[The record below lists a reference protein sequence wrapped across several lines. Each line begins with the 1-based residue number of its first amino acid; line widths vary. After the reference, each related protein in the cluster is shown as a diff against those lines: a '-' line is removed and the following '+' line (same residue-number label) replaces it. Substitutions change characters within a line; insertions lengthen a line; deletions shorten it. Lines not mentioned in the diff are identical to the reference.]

1 MGKKVLVALLVALA
15 VAIFL
20 SPFASSNPDGLERV
34 AEDKGF
40 LERAEGKEVISAPIP
55 DYLFPGI
62 DSERVATAAAGFV
75 GTLVTFGVMYG
86 VGRLVA
92 GGKAVASREADPS
105 AR

>member
-40 LERAEGKEVISAPIP
+40 LEQAEGKEVISSPIP

-62 DSERVATAAAGFV
+62 GSERAATAAAGFV

-92 GGKAVASREADPS
+92 GRRETRCGADTS
-105 AR
+105 HH

>member
-1 MGKKVLVALLVALA
+1 MDKKILAVLLVALA
-15 VAIFL
+15 VAVAL

-40 LERAEGKEVISAPIP
+40 LEQGEGKEVITAPIP
-55 DYLFPGI
+55 DYLLPGVEN
-62 DSERVATAAAGFV
+62 ERLATAAAGFV

-92 GGKAVASREADPS
+92 GRKARDRQAEP
-105 AR
+105 